1 MTVSIKDIVD
11 GLEMQGQE
19 GLAFLDLDSGE
30 VETVP
35 RSLLSEAEEGE
46 KEEEVEGTG
55 GEEPDGPEDEWDLAL
70 RIAGSDRYLRLPTTF
85 DIHELSIMTEFAQSD
100 EAGKAGAELEDALRG
115 GGAFRHFKGALRRR
129 GIEKKWFAFRD
140 EALREIAIEWCEEH
154 GISWQ

>member
-1 MTVSIKDIVD
+1 VTVSIKDIVI

-19 GLAFLDLDSGE
+19 GLAFLDLDSGK
-30 VETVP
+30 VETVS
-35 RSLLSEAEEGE
+35 RSLLSEAEGV
-46 KEEEVEGTG
+46 EEEVEEGTG
-55 GEEPDGPEDEWDLAL
+55 GEEPDGPGDEWDLAL